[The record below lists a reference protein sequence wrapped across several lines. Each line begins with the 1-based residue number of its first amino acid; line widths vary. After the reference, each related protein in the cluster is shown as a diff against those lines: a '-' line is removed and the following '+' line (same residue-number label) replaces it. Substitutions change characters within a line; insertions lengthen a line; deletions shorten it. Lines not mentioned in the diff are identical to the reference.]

1 MTTFLSRDG
10 RADHHVDD
18 LVARGYDVR
27 VVNASAAGTDKAT
40 VLRQF
45 ATALALPRWFGHN
58 WDALLDSLR
67 DLESSD
73 GRPVAL
79 VWDHVRALRDSDRH
93 TYADVID
100 VLEQVEGERD
110 DLRVS
115 VIVR

>member
-1 MTTFLSRDG
+1 MTTFLGRDS
-10 RADHHVDD
+10 RADDHIDD

-27 VVNASAAGTDKAT
+27 VVDASTAGTDKAT
-40 VLRQF
+40 VLREF

-58 WDALLDSLR
+58 WDALLDCLR
-67 DLESSD
+67 DLESGD

-100 VLEQVEGERD
+100 ILEQVEGERD
-110 DLRVS
+110 DLRVT
-115 VIVR
+115 VIAR